1 MTEKCVA
8 KYGNAGYNEKRK
20 NEAQSGWPAQCAG
33 PARAAREGDGDAT
46 RSHFPMPLY
55 GKREGI
61 CAALRENAPAER
73 AGTGGSEYTCYNGSD
88 RSEERSG
95 RVKLLIRRGRL
106 IDPVS
111 GIGGI
116 MDILVEDGR
125 VAVLGSDIRDPEA
138 QVIEAGGLAV
148 CAGLVDMHVH
158 LRDPGLEYKETIE
171 TGTMAAARGGFTSI
185 ACMPNTKPAVDCPEQ
200 INYVKSKA
208 AAACGV
214 NVWPI
219 GAVTEGERG
228 EQLTDFAAL
237 KGAGA
242 VALSDDGMP
251 VQNANLMRDALILA
265 HRQDLTILS
274 HCEDADMVK
283 NYAVNEGRVSR
294 RLRLPGRPAIA
305 EEIMVARDAMLA
317 EETGAAVHICHISTA
332 KSVALVRRYKK
343 KGVHITCET
352 CPQYF
357 SLTEDEVLEKG
368 SLARVNPPLRTPK
381 DVAAIIEGL
390 KDGTIDAIATDHAP
404 HSAEEKARPLA
415 EAPSGMVGLET
426 ALGVTLT
433 YLYHAGHMPLSDI
446 LRKMTI
452 NPACILRTNKGR
464 LAIGGEADMVLF
476 DPDEVWTVDPEQF
489 ASKGRNTP
497 FAGMEL
503 KGKVKYTI
511 VDGRIVY
518 QDRAHSI

>member
-1 MTEKCVA
+1 M
-8 KYGNAGYNEKRK
+8 
-20 NEAQSGWPAQCAG
+20 
-33 PARAAREGDGDAT
+33 
-46 RSHFPMPLY
+46 
-55 GKREGI
+55 
-61 CAALRENAPAER
+61 
-73 AGTGGSEYTCYNGSD
+73 
-88 RSEERSG
+88 
-95 RVKLLIRRGRL
+95 KLLIRQGRF

-111 GIGGI
+111 GIGGV

-125 VAVLGSDIRDPEA
+125 VAVLGSNLQDDEA
-138 QVIEAGGLAV
+138 QVLDATGLV
-148 CAGLVDMHVH
+148 MCAGLVDMHVH

-171 TGTMAAARGGFTSI
+171 TGALAAARGGFTSI
-185 ACMPNTKPAVDCPEQ
+185 ACMPNTRPAVDCPEQ
-200 INYVKSKA
+200 IAYVKSKA
-208 AAACGV
+208 AGACGV

-219 GAVTEGERG
+219 GSVSVGERG
-228 EQLTDFAAL
+228 EELTDFEAL
-237 KGAGA
+237 KEAGA

-251 VQNANLMRDALILA
+251 VQNANLMRDALILG
-265 HRQDLTILS
+265 HRHDLTVLS

-294 RLRLPGRPAIA
+294 QLRLPGRPAIA

-332 KSVALVRRYKK
+332 KAVALVRRYKK

-357 SLTEDEVLEKG
+357 SLTEDIVPEKG
-368 SLARVNPPLRTPK
+368 SMARVNPPLRTK
-381 DVAAIIEGL
+381 ADVDAIIEGL

-404 HSAEEKARPLA
+404 HSAEEKARPLT

-426 ALGVTLT
+426 ALAVTLT
-433 YLYHAGHMPLSDI
+433 YLYHGKHMQLSDI
-446 LRKMTI
+446 IRKMTL
-452 NPACILRTNKGR
+452 NPACILRINKGR
-464 LAIGGEADMVLF
+464 LSIGGEADIVLF
-476 DPDEVWTVDPEQF
+476 DPDEEWTVDPEQF

-497 FAGMEL
+497 FAGMKL

-518 QDRAHSI
+518 QDRT

>member
-1 MTEKCVA
+1 M
-8 KYGNAGYNEKRK
+8 
-20 NEAQSGWPAQCAG
+20 
-33 PARAAREGDGDAT
+33 
-46 RSHFPMPLY
+46 
-55 GKREGI
+55 
-61 CAALRENAPAER
+61 
-73 AGTGGSEYTCYNGSD
+73 
-88 RSEERSG
+88 
-95 RVKLLIRRGRL
+95 KLLIRQGRF

-111 GIGGI
+111 GIGGV

-125 VAVLGSDIRDPEA
+125 VAVLGSNLQDDEA
-138 QVIEAGGLAV
+138 QVLDATGLV
-148 CAGLVDMHVH
+148 MCAGLVDMHVH

-171 TGTMAAARGGFTSI
+171 TGTLAAARGGFTSI
-185 ACMPNTKPAVDCPEQ
+185 ACMPNTRPAVDCPEQ
-200 INYVKSKA
+200 IAYVKSKA
-208 AAACGV
+208 AGACGV

-219 GAVTEGERG
+219 GSVSVGERG
-228 EQLTDFAAL
+228 EELTDFEAL
-237 KGAGA
+237 KEAGV

-251 VQNANLMRDALILA
+251 VQNANLMRDALILG
-265 HRQDLTILS
+265 HRHDLTVLS

-294 RLRLPGRPAIA
+294 QLRLPGRPAIA

-332 KSVALVRRYKK
+332 KAVALVRRYKK

-357 SLTEDEVLEKG
+357 SLTEDIVPEKG
-368 SLARVNPPLRTPK
+368 SMARVNPPLRTKK
-381 DVAAIIEGL
+381 DVEAIIEGL

-404 HSAEEKARPLA
+404 HSAEEKARPLT

-426 ALGVTLT
+426 ALAVTLT
-433 YLYHAGHMPLSDI
+433 YLYHGKHMQLSDI
-446 LRKMTI
+446 IRKMTL
-452 NPACILRTNKGR
+452 NPACILRINKGR
-464 LAIGGEADMVLF
+464 LAIGGEADIVLF
-476 DPDEVWTVDPEQF
+476 DPDEEWTVDPEQF

-497 FAGMEL
+497 FAGMKL

-518 QDRAHSI
+518 QDRT

>member
-1 MTEKCVA
+1 M
-8 KYGNAGYNEKRK
+8 
-20 NEAQSGWPAQCAG
+20 
-33 PARAAREGDGDAT
+33 
-46 RSHFPMPLY
+46 
-55 GKREGI
+55 
-61 CAALRENAPAER
+61 
-73 AGTGGSEYTCYNGSD
+73 
-88 RSEERSG
+88 
-95 RVKLLIRRGRL
+95 KLLIQQGRL

-111 GIGGI
+111 GIGGV

-125 VAVLGSDIRDPEA
+125 VAVLGSNLQDEEA
-138 QVIEAGGLAV
+138 QVLNAEGLVV

-158 LRDPGLEYKETIE
+158 LRDPGQEYKETIE

-185 ACMPNTKPAVDCPEQ
+185 ACMPNTRPAVDCPEQ
-200 INYVKSKA
+200 VAYVKNKA
-208 AAACGV
+208 AGACGV
-214 NVWPI
+214 HVWPI
-219 GAVTEGERG
+219 GAVSAGERG
-228 EQLTDFAAL
+228 EELTDFEAL
-237 KGAGA
+237 KQAGV

-251 VQNANLMRDALILA
+251 VQNANLMRDALILG
-265 HRQDLTILS
+265 HRQDLTVLS

-294 RLRLPGRPAIA
+294 QLRLPGRPAIA

-332 KSVALVRRYKK
+332 KAVALVRRYKK

-357 SLTEDEVLEKG
+357 SLTEDLVPEKG
-368 SLARVNPPLRTPK
+368 TMARVNPPLRTKK
-381 DVAAIIEGL
+381 DVEAIIEGL

-404 HSAEEKARPLA
+404 HSAEEKAKPLT

-433 YLYHAGHMPLSDI
+433 YLYHTKQMQLSDI
-446 LRKMTI
+446 LRKMTL
-452 NPACILRTNKGR
+452 NPACILRINKGR
-464 LAIGGEADMVLF
+464 LAIGGEADMVIF
-476 DPDEVWTVDPEQF
+476 DPDEEWTVDPEEF

-497 FAGMEL
+497 FAGMKL
-503 KGKVKYTI
+503 KGRVKYTI

-518 QDRAHSI
+518 QDRS